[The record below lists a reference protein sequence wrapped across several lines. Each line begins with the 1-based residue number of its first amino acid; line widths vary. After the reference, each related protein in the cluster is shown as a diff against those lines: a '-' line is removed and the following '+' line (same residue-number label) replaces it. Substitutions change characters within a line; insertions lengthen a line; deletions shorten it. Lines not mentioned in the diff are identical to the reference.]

1 MFSICKGL
9 YMREKREKITT
20 GTGKRTWKEQ
30 CMVMCGGVAKSIFD
44 LGVIVA
50 CAFFTIFL
58 YVYYTSVQPDAL
70 VQRSISETS
79 IIYDRTGEHE
89 LYRMYG
95 EENRKVIS
103 HDDIP
108 DYMRRATIAAEDDN
122 FYHHKGVDLF
132 GIARALQKNFV
143 AGSKAQGGST
153 ITQQLVRNTFLS
165 REKTIK
171 RKFIEIVLAIK
182 MERHYSKDEILD
194 FYLNEVPYGSNA
206 YGVQAAAEN
215 FFAKNAR
222 DLSLDEAAMLA
233 SLPKATTYYSPYG
246 NNTEALVARQ
256 RSIIERLGELKLYDK
271 QVIDEA
277 LNTDTLAKLQQFRE
291 EIDAPHFVFYVREQL
306 EQMYG
311 TDVVQRGGLK
321 VYTTLDYEMQKRAE
335 EDVAQY
341 ADKLPQYGASNAAMV
356 AVSPRTGDVLAMV
369 GSVDYFDKEND
380 GEVNVAIR
388 PRQPGSSFKP
398 IVYAAGF
405 DKGYQPETLLFD
417 VTTSFGR
424 DGTGKDYVPH
434 NYDGRSHGLIPV
446 RKALAGSLNVPAVK
460 MLYLVGIDR
469 AIDFAE
475 TLGIT
480 TLTDR
485 KRYGLS
491 LVLGGGEVKLLEE
504 TGAFAVF
511 ANDGVRAPVHGINRV
526 IDASG
531 KEISSAPQPER
542 VIDAEIARKV
552 SSILSDNDARSF
564 VFGSSSAVYI
574 PGKKVAAKTGTTQD
588 YRDAWTVGY
597 TPEIAV
603 GVWVGNNDGTL
614 MKPGSDGS
622 FVAAPLWHTFMAREL
637 ESLPDTPFETYHK
650 VESHIPMVTG
660 NRPDGISEDGGKVYI
675 NKNTGKPI
683 SAEKAAKMDKDK
695 LEEKYASGF
704 GGHSIL
710 YYVNKDNPLD
720 EESKPNYDDPML
732 HLWDAAISGGGVEE
746 DKEED

>member
-1 MFSICKGL
+1 MLHKVGNDNNK
-9 YMREKREKITT
+9 EKQGQK
-20 GTGKRTWKEQ
+20 TWKEKFAF
-30 CMVMCGGVAKSIFD
+30 VFGIVAKSVFD
-44 LGVIVA
+44 LGLVA
-50 CAFFTIFL
+50 LVAFFTIFL
-58 YVYYTSVQPDAL
+58 YVYYTTVQPDAL
-70 VQRSISETS
+70 VQRTISETS
-79 IIYDRTGEHE
+79 IIYDSTGEHE

-95 EENRKVIS
+95 EENRKVIA

-108 DYMRRATIAAEDDN
+108 DFMRSATIAAEDDN
-122 FYHHKGVDLF
+122 FYHHMGVDVF
-132 GIARALQKNFV
+132 GIVRALEKNFI

-182 MERHYSKDEILD
+182 MERHYSKAEILD

-206 YGVQAAAEN
+206 YGVQAAAQN
-215 FFAKNAR
+215 FFGKNAR
-222 DLSLDEAAMLA
+222 DLTLDEAALLA

-246 NNTEALVARQ
+246 NNIDALKERQ
-256 RSIIERLGELKLYDK
+256 QSIIARLGELRLYD
-271 QVIDEA
+271 QAAIDEA
-277 LNTDTLAKLQQFRE
+277 LKADTLAKLQEFHE

-321 VYTTLDYEMQKRAE
+321 VYTTLNYDMQKRAE
-335 EDVAQY
+335 EDVSKY
-341 ADKLPQYGASNAAMV
+341 ASKLPQYNASNAALV
-356 AVSPRTGDVLAMV
+356 ALSPKTGDVLAMV
-369 GSVDYFDKEND
+369 GSVDYFDKKND
-380 GEVNVAIR
+380 GEVNVALR

-405 DKGYQPETLLFD
+405 DKGYQPETLLYD
-417 VTTSFGR
+417 VQTSFGK
-424 DGTGKDYVPH
+424 DGSGKDYTPH
-434 NYDGRSHGLIPV
+434 NYDGQNHGLVPV

-460 MLYLVGIDR
+460 MLYLVGIDN

-511 ANDGVRAPVHGINRV
+511 GNDGVRAPVHGINRV

-531 KEISSAPQPER
+531 KEISSAPQSER
-542 VIDAEIARKV
+542 VIDAEVARKI

-564 VFGSSSAVYI
+564 IFGSSSAVYI

-614 MKPGSDGS
+614 MRAGSDGS

-637 ESLPDTPFETYHK
+637 ESLPDTQFEPYQK
-650 VESHIPMVTG
+650 IESHIPMITG
-660 NRPDGISEDGGKVYI
+660 NRPDGVSEDGGKIYF
-675 NKNTGKPI
+675 NKNTGKQI
-683 SAEKAAKMDKDK
+683 SAEKASKMDKSK
-695 LEEKYASGF
+695 LEEKYAQSY

-720 EESKPNYDDPML
+720 ETAKPNYSDPML
-732 HLWDAAISGGGVEE
+732 ALWDAALNGSNK
-746 DKEED
+746 DDNKD